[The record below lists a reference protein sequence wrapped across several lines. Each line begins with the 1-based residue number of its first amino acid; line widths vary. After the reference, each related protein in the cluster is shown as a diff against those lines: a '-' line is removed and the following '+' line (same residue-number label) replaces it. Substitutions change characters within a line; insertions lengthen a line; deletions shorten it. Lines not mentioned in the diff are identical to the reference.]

1 MAIQP
6 RILDAVSPSQN
17 MCIRYNIQHIQDTN
31 IYYKHVGQ
39 KKPEKQTE
47 GERKQLIKEC

>member
-6 RILDAVSPSQN
+6 WILDAVSASPK
-17 MCIRYNIQHIQDTN
+17 HV
-31 IYYKHVGQ
+31 YKVSYTTYTRHVGQ
-39 KKPEKQTE
+39 KNPDKQTE